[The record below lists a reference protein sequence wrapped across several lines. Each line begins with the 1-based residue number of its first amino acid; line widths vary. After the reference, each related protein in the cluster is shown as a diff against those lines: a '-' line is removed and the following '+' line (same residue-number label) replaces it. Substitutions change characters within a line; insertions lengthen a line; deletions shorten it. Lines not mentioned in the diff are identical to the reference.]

1 MKSVILKGQT
11 ITIGSKIRFIDDKN
25 LYPGYGNIINKP
37 TVGLVYT
44 VRAFS
49 QKNGFLLEEVENDF
63 AMWTDD
69 DGNIEGSGEPGFAVW
84 RFEPAQ
90 PIRKKKIVQIE
101 ILPMVEERLEIT
113 RKVKSKPKEVL
124 VA

>member
-1 MKSVILKGQT
+1 MKTVILKGQT
-11 ITIGSKIRFIDDKN
+11 ITIGSKIRFVDDRN
-25 LYPGYGNIINKP
+25 LYEGYSNINKP
-37 TVGLVYT
+37 SVGLVYT

-49 QKNGFLLEEVENDF
+49 QKNGFLLEEVKNDF
-63 AMWTDD
+63 ATWTDD

-84 RFEPAQ
+84 RFEPGQ
-90 PIRKKKIVQIE
+90 PVRKKKIVQIE